1 MVETARTPWEA
12 PVLEDMGDL
21 NDVAFNPGTDGD
33 LGSAPTSNS

>member
-21 NDVAFNPGTDGD
+21 SDVANHAGTDGD
-33 LGSAPTSNS
+33 LGSAPDSNS